1 MRARGEGGELVH
13 ELLRPEA
20 VLREVNVPALNGGGD
35 GVHTGDLA
43 AFRCE
48 ADDPDELFPQ
58 RLDDGAAVGL
68 VLDQDVS
75 GIREQSP
82 NCADGFHRTRKI
94 QMLVDAVAKVVVD
107 APLAPD
113 LDGDEIVIL
122 TSFECGVHADD
133 GGPEGLDLLR
143 VVVPPPLAPDEIA
156 AFHPGR
162 ALEKRLPGSQA
173 ALFRVVQVALLKLP
187 EPFIILADLRY
198 KGIADL
204 PSKEVML
211 LCLHRQPDQ
220 PNVVLPLED
229 TSRQVVLV
237 PRGHNEDDFR
247 PGSETGLQ
255 CVLPLA
261 PQLFPVDGAVRLF
274 PVFNGVVDDE
284 QIRRVSRD
292 AGHDA
297 PGDHAPPAVCQF
309 KLGLRPDAARFQA
322 KKGAAELLH
331 LLQVLPPE
339 PFGRVVV
346 IAGLDD
352 PVFGIPPQIP
362 AGKALRDGN

>member
-1 MRARGEGGELVH
+1 MS
-13 ELLRPEA
+13 
-20 VLREVNVPALNGGGD
+20 ALNGGRHSID
-35 GVHTGDLA
+35 PGDLA
-43 AFRCE
+43 ALRSE
-48 ADDPDELFPQ
+48 PDDADELLPQ

-75 GIREQSP
+75 GIREQPP
-82 NCADGFHRTRKI
+82 NCADGFHRTREI

-122 TSFECGVHADD
+122 AGFECGVHADD

-143 VVVPPPLAPDEIA
+143 IVVPPPLTPDEIT

-173 ALFRVVQVALLKLP
+173 ALFRVVQVALLKLS
-187 EPFIILADLRY
+187 EPFVVLADLRY

-204 PSKEVML
+204 PPKEIVFL
-211 LCLHRQPDQ
+211 RLHRQPDQ

-261 PQLFPVDGAVRLF
+261 PQLLPVDGAVRLF

-284 QIRRVSRD
+284 QIRRVACDS
-292 AGHDA
+292 GHDA
-297 PGDHAPPAVCQF
+297 PGNHAPPAVRQLELS
-309 KLGLRPDAARFQA
+309 LGPDGPLFQA

-346 IAGLDD
+346 VTGLDD